1 MYWCKTTFN
10 NLKTTL
16 FTACRREGG
25 RAEQRPGD
33 SPADGV
39 LAIMHQRVITHPDI
53 ASLVDPLFRKR
64 ERGLTITSLLVLLI
78 ITSFLPSCKP
88 DVAQND
94 TVFFDLKDYF
104 HTDSLRLTKLNHLTL
119 KTVTHNGITETKKVQ
134 IANWGA
140 ELSLFSQSDI
150 NKPAWRNSYNIIND
164 GNVIIYRAKEPQLR
178 TREIVINKQ
187 GNKVRWILIYNDSKN
202 RLYQT
207 TEKLSYFPDSVY
219 IIQKY
224 QKVRLLEANMY
235 VVKGSLN

>member
-1 MYWCKTTFN
+1 MLDNTP
-10 NLKTTL
+10 LQPHRL
-16 FTACRREGG
+16 
-25 RAEQRPGD
+25 
-33 SPADGV
+33 
-39 LAIMHQRVITHPDI
+39 THPR
-53 ASLVDPLFRKR
+53 SRGEFYCWVLVFL
-64 ERGLTITSLLVLLI
+64 LLI
-78 ITSFLPSCKP
+78 SFLPSCKL
-88 DVAQND
+88 DVAKSDAN
-94 TVFFDLKDYF
+94 FFDIKGYF
-104 HTDSLRLTKLNHLTL
+104 HADSLRLTKLNHLTL

-150 NKPAWRNSYNIIND
+150 NKPAWSNSYNIIND

-224 QKVRLLEANMY
+224 QKVRLLGANTY